1 MNKST
6 LAVLTALLTA
16 GTALAAEPAAT
27 EQKTNTVADSR
38 TICPGKLLPTPR
50 FTIQADNTNCVV
62 DNLTGLMWTRHASL
76 NGTNLLTWKEAIA
89 FCKNLDYGGHKDW
102 RLPQIREF
110 YSIMNTNYTRP
121 MLSNTEGTA
130 KWKEG
135 DPFKGVKE
143 YGPGH
148 CYYWTTTT
156 TAGEPAGAWLVTFFS
171 GGISQEG
178 EETGKG
184 YVWPVRDVK

>member
-1 MNKST
+1 MI
-6 LAVLTALLTA
+6 VLTAGIILA
-16 GTALAAEPAAT
+16 EGTVAPEPN
-27 EQKTNTVADSR
+27 TNTIADSR
-38 TICPGKLLPTPR
+38 TICPGKVLPVPR
-50 FTIQADNTNCVV
+50 FTILADNTNCVI

-76 NGTNLLTWKEAIA
+76 NGTNLLSWKEAIA
-89 FCKNLDYGGHKDW
+89 FCQNLDYGGFKDW
-102 RLPQIREF
+102 RLPQIREL

-148 CYYWTTTT
+148 CYYWATTT
-156 TAGEPAGAWLVTFFS
+156 TAGEPGGAWLVSFFS
-171 GGISQEG
+171 GGISQES
-178 EETGKG
+178 EENGRG